1 MTQDKLTDAITEL
14 DSDILERY
22 VRMKNS
28 LVTQKKPKN
37 RTWIKWLSMAACFCL
52 IISAIVIVPMLQE
65 DSPGIIPNPDNGD
78 RYKDFTI
85 QSSEYGIVWPWEYKT
100 IYEKYYSIDVGGAE
114 FIGQQR
120 ELSASYVGEKLGS
133 YKATGYDDT
142 SDGVYHEHFD
152 AYEIKDVASNRL
164 IAVKMEDHYYVFISE
179 KYNPP
184 ATWGAVLEEYSLP
197 QYVKLGRF
205 SVDGDGKEKAY
216 HILNNDEYIWSV
228 LSEAENAEAAN
239 PVGWHNNIG
248 SYITF
253 TVTSEAFGIYKS
265 AMYITE
271 SGYVWTNAFD
281 GEYLYYI
288 GEDAA
293 GKIIKHAKDNSTAA
307 EFEPYN
313 KTVAGNVTE
322 ITDDYILVDDSVLC
336 KDPAD
341 GITYKVML
349 DDVKI
354 SRYVECDFV
363 KVGSTVVVSYE
374 GDIDAK
380 NGNAISKAIDISEG
394 IIFDGDVLIP
404 E

>member
-1 MTQDKLTDAITEL
+1 MKKKEWNEGLNYL
-14 DSDILERY
+14 DPDIVEKY
-22 VRMKNS
+22 VE
-28 LVTQKKPKN
+28 QKDRLAQQRKMSKAM
-37 RTWIKWLSMAACFCL
+37 WLRLGAVAACFVL
-52 IISAIVIVPMLQE
+52 IVSAIVVVTMLKG
-65 DSPGIIPNPDNGD
+65 DAPGIIPNPDNSD

-85 QSSEYGIVWPWEYKT
+85 QSGEYGIVWPWEYKT
-100 IYEKYYSIDVGGAE
+100 VYEKYYSIDVGGTE

-142 SDGVYHEHFD
+142 SDEVYYEYFD

-184 ATWGAVLEEYSLP
+184 ATWGGVLEEYSLP
-197 QYVKLGRF
+197 QYVELGRF

-253 TVTSEAFGIYKS
+253 TVTSEAFGIYKR

-313 KTVAGNVTE
+313 KTVAGKVTE

-374 GDIDAK
+374 GDIDTK

-394 IIFDGDVLIP
+394 LISYGDVLIP

>member
-1 MTQDKLTDAITEL
+1 MKKKEWNESLNYL
-14 DSDILERY
+14 DPDIVEKY
-22 VRMKNS
+22 VE
-28 LVTQKKPKN
+28 QKDRLAQQRKMSKAM
-37 RTWIKWLSMAACFCL
+37 WLRLGAVAACFVL
-52 IISAIVIVPMLQE
+52 IVSAIVVVTMLKG
-65 DSPGIIPNPDNGD
+65 DAPGIIPNPDNSD

-85 QSSEYGIVWPWEYKT
+85 QSGEYGIVWPWEYKT
-100 IYEKYYSIDVGGAE
+100 VYEKYYSIDVGGTE
-114 FIGQQR
+114 FIGQRR

-142 SDGVYHEHFD
+142 SDEVYYEYFD

-184 ATWGAVLEEYSLP
+184 ATWGGVLEEYSLP
-197 QYVKLGRF
+197 QYIELGRF

-253 TVTSEAFGIYKS
+253 TVTSEAFGIYKR

-313 KTVAGNVTE
+313 KTVAGKVTE

-374 GDIDAK
+374 GDIDTK

-394 IIFDGDVLIP
+394 IISYGDVLIP

>member
-1 MTQDKLTDAITEL
+1 MKKKEWNEGLNYL
-14 DSDILERY
+14 DPDIVEKY
-22 VRMKNS
+22 VE
-28 LVTQKKPKN
+28 QKDRLAQQRKMSKAM
-37 RTWIKWLSMAACFCL
+37 WLRLGAVAACFVL
-52 IISAIVIVPMLQE
+52 IVSTIVVVTMLKG
-65 DSPGIIPNPDNGD
+65 DAPGIIPNPDNSD

-85 QSSEYGIVWPWEYKT
+85 QSGEYGIVWPWEYKT
-100 IYEKYYSIDVGGAE
+100 VYEKYYSIDVGGTD
-114 FIGQQR
+114 FIGRKR

-142 SDGVYHEHFD
+142 SDGVYHEYFD

-184 ATWGAVLEEYSLP
+184 ATWGGVLEEYSLP

-248 SYITF
+248 SYISF
-253 TVTSEAFGIYKS
+253 TVTSEAFGIYKR

-293 GKIIKHAKDNSTAA
+293 GKIIKHAKDNSASA

-313 KTVAGNVTE
+313 KTVAGKVTE

-374 GDIDAK
+374 GDIDTK
-380 NGNAISKAIDISEG
+380 SGNAISKAIDISEG
-394 IIFDGDVLIP
+394 IISYGDVLIP

>member
-1 MTQDKLTDAITEL
+1 MKKKEWNEGLNYLDPDIVEKYVEQKDRLARQRKMSKAMWLRFGAVAASFVLIVSTIVVVTMLKGDA
-14 DSDILERY
+14 
-22 VRMKNS
+22 
-28 LVTQKKPKN
+28 
-37 RTWIKWLSMAACFCL
+37 
-52 IISAIVIVPMLQE
+52 
-65 DSPGIIPNPDNGD
+65 PGIIPNPDNSD

-85 QSSEYGIVWPWEYKT
+85 QSGEYGIVWPWEYKT
-100 IYEKYYSIDVGGAE
+100 VYEKYYSIDVGGTE

-142 SDGVYHEHFD
+142 SDEVYHEYFD

-184 ATWGAVLEEYSLP
+184 ATWGGVLEEYSLP

-248 SYITF
+248 SYISF
-253 TVTSEAFGIYKS
+253 TVTSEAFGIYKR

-293 GKIIKHAKDNSTAA
+293 GKIIKHAKDNSTVA

-313 KTVAGNVTE
+313 KTVAGKVTE

-374 GDIDAK
+374 GDIDTK
-380 NGNAISKAIDISEG
+380 SGNAISKAIDISEG
-394 IIFDGDVLIP
+394 IISDGDVLIP

>member
-1 MTQDKLTDAITEL
+1 MKKKEWNEGLNYL
-14 DSDILERY
+14 DPDIVEKY
-22 VRMKNS
+22 VE
-28 LVTQKKPKN
+28 QKDRLAQQRKMSKAM
-37 RTWIKWLSMAACFCL
+37 WLRLGAVAACFVM
-52 IISAIVIVPMLQE
+52 IVSAIVVVTMLKG
-65 DSPGIIPNPDNGD
+65 DAPGIIPNPDNSD

-85 QSSEYGIVWPWEYKT
+85 QSGEYGIVWPWEYKT
-100 IYEKYYSIDVGGAE
+100 VYEKYYSIDVGGTE

-142 SDGVYHEHFD
+142 SDEVYYEYFD

-184 ATWGAVLEEYSLP
+184 ATWGGVLEEYSLP
-197 QYVKLGRF
+197 QYVELGRF

-228 LSEAENAEAAN
+228 LSKAENAEAAN

-253 TVTSEAFGIYKS
+253 TVTSEAFGIYKR

-293 GKIIKHAKDNSTAA
+293 EKIIKHAKDNSTAA

-313 KTVAGNVTE
+313 KTVAGKVTE
-322 ITDDYILVDDSVLC
+322 ITDDYILVDDSILC

-349 DDVKI
+349 DDVKT

-374 GDIDAK
+374 GDIDTK

-394 IIFDGDVLIP
+394 IISYGDVLIP

>member
-1 MTQDKLTDAITEL
+1 MKKKEWNEGLNYL
-14 DSDILERY
+14 DPDIVEKY
-22 VRMKNS
+22 VE
-28 LVTQKKPKN
+28 QKDRLAQQRKMSKAM
-37 RTWIKWLSMAACFCL
+37 WLRLGAVAACFVL
-52 IISAIVIVPMLQE
+52 IVSAIVVVTILKG
-65 DSPGIIPNPDNGD
+65 DAPGIIPNPDNSD

-85 QSSEYGIVWPWEYKT
+85 QSGEYGIVWPWEYKT
-100 IYEKYYSIDVGGAE
+100 VYEKYYSIDVGGTE

-142 SDGVYHEHFD
+142 SDEVYYEYFD

-184 ATWGAVLEEYSLP
+184 ATWGGVLEEYSLP

-253 TVTSEAFGIYKS
+253 TVTSEAFGIYKR

-313 KTVAGNVTE
+313 KTVAGKVTE

-341 GITYKVML
+341 GIAYKVML

-394 IIFDGDVLIP
+394 IISYGDVLIP